1 MPQRL
6 RGQIHFGVCHLRA
19 LWRRAVGQVEMLKI
33 QSWRT
38 VVPGSPQSTAHQK
51 RRPNCSIADGTH
63 GARGS
68 GADPQLPC
76 PTTPGGTTSSGP
88 AFLTERH
95 RSPGYVELSP
105 AGSCGRPGT
114 RAGPGGGGGEES
126 CAASPSHSACPAAQ
140 FLAGDQGRRGPQ
152 GKGPGRLGPR
162 GRWIPRSAHL
172 PTSAAAPEVPAPCPR
187 RPHSE
192 PRAAGTAPP
201 PAGLAARVANRKG
214 RPTTWR
220 HWRRCL

>member
-19 LWRRAVGQVEMLKI
+19 LWRRAVGQAEMLKI

-114 RAGPGGGGGEES
+114 RAGPGGGVR
-126 CAASPSHSACPAAQ
+126 SPALH
-140 FLAGDQGRRGPQ
+140 
-152 GKGPGRLGPR
+152 PR
-162 GRWIPRSAHL
+162 
-172 PTSAAAPEVPAPCPR
+172 PTPP
-187 RPHSE
+187 
-192 PRAAGTAPP
+192 APP
-201 PAGLAARVANRKG
+201 PSSSPATKDAVVPRVRDPGGSVPEDAGSRALPTCLPLRRRPKSRLLARAG
-214 RPTTWR
+214 RTRSPERPGQRRLLQDWR
-220 HWRRCL
+220 PE